1 MTNLP
6 YYKKISSRH
15 PLLDLKIREVWEY
28 RDLILLFTKRNFTVS
43 YKQTLL
49 GPLWLFLNPL
59 LTSYFHMIVFG
70 NIAGLS
76 TDGIP
81 KLLFYFTGT
90 AIWGLFSSCLA
101 GNSSTFVSNAGL
113 FGKVYF
119 PRLTVSISNVLSNGI
134 KFAIQMSIVLL
145 LIIYYVT
152 KGIVFPHWLLW
163 LLIPVIL
170 VQLGLLGM
178 SIGIFISSITT
189 KYRDLSVLVG
199 FGVNLWMYATPVVYP
214 VSQLQDGLLKNMIL
228 LNPVTAP
235 IELFRYITL
244 GHGTVLFGS
253 LLISWVFTLL
263 MFLLAVIIFNQVERT
278 FMDTV

>member
-1 MTNLP
+1 MANLP

-15 PLLDLKIREVWEY
+15 PLFDLKLHEVWDY
-28 RDLILLFTKRNFTVS
+28 RDLILLFTKRTFTVS

-49 GPLWLFLNPL
+49 GPLWLFINPL
-59 LTSYFHMIVFG
+59 LTSYIHMIVFG

-90 AIWGLFSSCLA
+90 AIWGLFSSCLT
-101 GNSSTFVSNAGL
+101 GNSGTFISNAGL

-119 PRLTVSISNVLSNGI
+119 PRLTVSISNVLSNSI
-134 KFAIQMSIVLL
+134 KFAIHMSFIIL
-145 LIIYYVT
+145 LIIYHVT
-152 KGIVFPHWLLW
+152 KGSVSPHWLLW
-163 LLIPVIL
+163 LLIPCIL
-170 VQLGLLGM
+170 FQLGLLGM

-214 VSQLQDGLLKNMIL
+214 ISQLPDGLLKNMIL

-244 GHGTVLFGS
+244 GHGTVLFRS
-253 LLISWVFTLL
+253 LIFSWAVTLIT
-263 MFLLAVIIFNQVERT
+263 FLLAVILFNQVERT

>member
-1 MTNLP
+1 MSTSP
-6 YYKKISSRH
+6 YYKRISAKH
-15 PLLDLKIREVWEY
+15 PLFDLKIREVWNY

-43 YKQTLL
+43 YKQTIL

-59 LTSYFHMIVFG
+59 LSSYIHMIIFG

-81 KLLFYFTGT
+81 RLLFYLTGT
-90 AIWGLFSSCLA
+90 AVWGLFSSCLI
-101 GNSSTFVSNAGL
+101 GNSNTFTANAGL

-134 KFAIQMSIVLL
+134 KFVIQFSMILF
-145 LIIYYVT
+145 LILYYVM
-152 KGIVFPHWLLW
+152 KGTVFPHWFLW
-163 LLIPVIL
+163 FFIPVVLI
-170 VQLGLLGM
+170 QLGLLGM
-178 SIGIFISSITT
+178 GIGIFISSITT

-214 VSQLQDGLLKNMIL
+214 ISQLENSLLKKIIL
-228 LNPVTAP
+228 LNPVAAP
-235 IELFRYITL
+235 MELFRYIVL
-244 GHGTVLFGS
+244 GHGTILFEN
-253 LLISWVFTLL
+253 LLISWAFTLI
-263 MFLLAVIIFNQVERT
+263 LLLFAVMIFNHVERT